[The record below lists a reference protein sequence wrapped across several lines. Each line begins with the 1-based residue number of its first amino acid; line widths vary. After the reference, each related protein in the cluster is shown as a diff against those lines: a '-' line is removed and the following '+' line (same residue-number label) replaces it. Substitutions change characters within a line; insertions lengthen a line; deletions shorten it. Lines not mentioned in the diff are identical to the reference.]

1 MGEYIRSPDSLKPQ
15 SKAVLCID
23 DSQGVLAY
31 EKAFLESSGFNVLT
45 APSGRKGLE
54 LASIYSFDV
63 VIVDYSMPEMNGHEV
78 AIEMRQR
85 RMLAPIIML
94 SAAVD
99 VPEQALRCVD
109 AFVAKDHLRSRLL
122 PAIAQLEKCRPT
134 ARPSQIY

>member
-31 EKAFLESSGFNVLT
+31 EKAFLESPGFNVPT

-63 VIVDYSMPEMNGHEV
+63 VIVDYSMPAMNGHEG
-78 AIEMRQR
+78 AIGMGPR

-99 VPEQALRCVD
+99 IPEQALRCVD
-109 AFVAKDHLRSRLL
+109 AFVAKDHLRSQLL
-122 PAIAQLEKCRPT
+122 PAIAQLEKCGPT
-134 ARPSQIY
+134 ARPSQL